1 MRDDALAY
9 ALDENRFGVSPDTA
23 WDMYNAGQDAVT
35 GADVARAYGL
45 LAHYINRDR
54 LALIIQSDRIGPG
67 CWLTPTAYA
76 ACITPYN
83 LGLDSPRNMCLL
95 IDVSELPRLWGPG
108 KCGASGFRPNIWR
121 GGGIEFFTPDPV
133 PFGSVRHIIE
143 LETCGDEH

>member
-1 MRDDALAY
+1 MRDDSLAY
-9 ALDENRFGVSPDTA
+9 VLDLNRSSVSNGTA
-23 WDMYNAGQDAVT
+23 WDMYSTGQNAVT

-54 LALIIQSDRIGPG
+54 LALIIEAGRIGPG

-76 ACITPYN
+76 ACLTPYN

-95 IDVSELPRLWGPG
+95 IDVSELARLWGPG
-108 KCGASGFRPNIWR
+108 KCGASRYRPNIWR
-121 GGGIEFFTPDPV
+121 GGGIEFYTPDAI
-133 PFGSVRHIIE
+133 PFDSVRHIME